1 MEEEALRIEY
11 SDRNSFCHGHRQTN
25 FIPGGPKP
33 PIYDGMSAMEMAFA
47 KSEFR
52 KVRKKY
58 TDGLRIKHLKEN
70 NEEYE
75 PESFSGCLS
84 LFLQPMAD
92 VQKGRL
98 GVNHTFPDKKILLM
112 RVAKEANLRGV
123 NLFVRGVIFAN
134 THIPVS
140 DFVWKLITLNK
151 MDGLSPL
158 PMFANVIN
166 LVQQPHF
173 TSSQDPRS

>member
-1 MEEEALRIEY
+1 
-11 SDRNSFCHGHRQTN
+11 
-25 FIPGGPKP
+25 
-33 PIYDGMSAMEMAFA
+33 MSAKEMAFA

-58 TDGLRIKHLKEN
+58 TDGLRIQHLKKN

-84 LFLQPMAD
+84 LFLQPIAD

-98 GVNHTFPDKKILLM
+98 EVNHTFPDKNILLM

-123 NLFVRGVIFAN
+123 NLFCARSDLREYTSTDSRFCVKAN
-134 THIPVS
+134 HTEQNGWTISV
-140 DFVWKLITLNK
+140 
-151 MDGLSPL
+151 
-158 PMFANVIN
+158 ANVRKCDEFGPAA
-166 LVQQPHF
+166 LHVF
-173 TSSQDPRS
+173 TGSEKLTSPFRTKWIVPLILPIYTSR